1 MKQGAVVFDSRLPSA
16 LLDQVEAVL
25 DNHCPLPSDRG
36 PAVSFRPS
44 ISAGADTLQPALVE
58 TISHPVF
65 EEVAQQLLCANH
77 VRIKPGYKGQ
87 CVYPEHTRY
96 VPPTIPYVPTQKW
109 SGETQL

>member
-1 MKQGAVVFDSRLPSA
+1 
-16 LLDQVEAVL
+16 
-25 DNHCPLPSDRG
+25 
-36 PAVSFRPS
+36 
-44 ISAGADTLQPALVE
+44 VE

-87 CVYPEHTRY
+87 CVYPEHTRF

-109 SGETQL
+109 SGETQPCRVVKIMTPVALWRQY